1 MSIESALAWAVPR
14 DTRYDTTIATSRR
27 FRYKEANLLPIQCKM
42 ARIALD
48 MGVKQ
53 LAETADVSTN
63 TIVRFERG
71 DELKPRTVAAIRAAL
86 ESAGI
91 IFLDGDYSG
100 SGGPGI
106 RLKANDSGRAS

>member
-1 MSIESALAWAVPR
+1 
-14 DTRYDTTIATSRR
+14 
-27 FRYKEANLLPIQCKM
+27 M
-42 ARIALD
+42 ARTALD

-53 LAETADVSTN
+53 LADAADVSTN

-71 DELKPRTVAAIRAAL
+71 EELKPRTIAAIRTVL
-86 ESAGI
+86 EEAGV

-106 RLKANDSGRAS
+106 RLKADD

>member
-1 MSIESALAWAVPR
+1 M
-14 DTRYDTTIATSRR
+14 
-27 FRYKEANLLPIQCKM
+27 LPIQCKM
-42 ARIALD
+42 ARTALD

-53 LAETADVSTN
+53 LADAADVSTN

-71 DELKPRTVAAIRAAL
+71 EELKPRTIAAIRTVL
-86 ESAGI
+86 EEAGV

-106 RLKANDSGRAS
+106 RLKADD

>member
-1 MSIESALAWAVPR
+1 
-14 DTRYDTTIATSRR
+14 
-27 FRYKEANLLPIQCKM
+27 M
-42 ARIALD
+42 ARTALD

-53 LAETADVSTN
+53 LADAADVSTN

-71 DELKPRTVAAIRAAL
+71 EELKPRTIAAIRTVL
-86 ESAGI
+86 EKEGV

-106 RLKANDSGRAS
+106 RLKAND

>member
-1 MSIESALAWAVPR
+1 M
-14 DTRYDTTIATSRR
+14 
-27 FRYKEANLLPIQCKM
+27 LPIQCKM
-42 ARIALD
+42 ARVALN
-48 MGVKQ
+48 MSVKQ

-71 DELKPRTVAAIRAAL
+71 DELKPRTVAAIKAVL
-86 ESAGI
+86 ENAGV

-106 RLKANDSGRAS
+106 RLMADDSDKAS